1 MNIDVSFTPDQVQA
15 PSSKV
20 CIVVDVLR
28 STSTLQAI
36 YSRKPAKVIL
46 TPTVQKA
53 MKFAAQQ
60 TVHPLL
66 CGERGGL
73 IPEGFDHGNS
83 PREYVNLDL
92 TGRTVVFTSSNG
104 TRAVADV
111 NLAPHVFL
119 GSFLNAG
126 AVVEAALSAASQNG
140 LDITMV
146 CAGREERFAIDDA
159 YCAGF
164 LVSQLMSRIPSDQS
178 FEIGDGGQA
187 ALAMYGYYRDP
198 LKLLENSSA
207 GKAVMRIGL
216 ADDLPFLLQR
226 DLYPVVPTLRQ
237 RDQPVSP
244 WGFSLL
250 I

>member
-1 MNIDVSFTPDQVQA
+1 MNIDAAFTPDEVQA
-15 PSSKV
+15 PSGKV
-20 CIVVDVLR
+20 CIVVDVIR
-28 STSTLQAI
+28 STSTLQVI
-36 YSRKPAKVIL
+36 YSRNPAKVIL

-60 TVHPLL
+60 TVHPML

-73 IPEGFDHGNS
+73 IPEGFDRGNS
-83 PREYVNLDL
+83 PREYANLDL

-111 NLAPHVFL
+111 SLAPHVFL

-126 AVVEAALSAASQNG
+126 AVVEAALSTATLNG

-164 LVSQLMSRIPSDQS
+164 LIAQLISRIPSDQS
-178 FEIGDGGQA
+178 FELGEGGQA
-187 ALAMYGYYRDP
+187 ALAIYGYYRDP
-198 LKLLENSSA
+198 LKLFQNSGA
-207 GKAVMRIGL
+207 GKAIMSIGL
-216 ADDLPFLLQR
+216 ADDLPYLLQP
-226 DLYPVVPTLRQ
+226 DLYPIVPTLIQ
-237 RDQPVSP
+237 RDQPAGK

>member
-1 MNIDVSFTPDQVQA
+1 MNIDVAFTPDQVQA
-15 PSSKV
+15 PSSKA

-28 STSTLQAI
+28 STSTLQVI
-36 YSRKPAKVIL
+36 FSRKPGKVIL

-53 MKFAAQQ
+53 MKFASQQ
-60 TVHPLL
+60 KVHPML
-66 CGERGGL
+66 CGERGGVL
-73 IPEGFDHGNS
+73 PEGFDHGNS
-83 PREYVNLDL
+83 PREYANLDL

-119 GSFLNAG
+119 GSFFNAG
-126 AVVEAALSAASQNG
+126 AVVEAALAAATQEG

-164 LVSQLMSRIPSDQS
+164 LVSRLMSQIPSDQA
-178 FEIGDGGQA
+178 FEVGEGGQA
-187 ALAMYGYYRDP
+187 ALAIYGYYRDP
-198 LKLLENSSA
+198 LKLFQNSGA
-207 GKAVMRIGL
+207 GQAVLRSGM
-216 ADDLPFLLQR
+216 ADDLPFLLQQ
-226 DLYPVVPTLRQ
+226 DLYPVVPCLVQ
-237 RDQPVSP
+237 RDQPVSG

-250 I
+250 L

>member
-1 MNIDVSFTPDQVQA
+1 MNIDVAFTPDQVQA

-20 CIVVDVLR
+20 CIVVDVIR
-28 STSTLQAI
+28 STSTLQVI
-36 YSRKPAKVIL
+36 YSRKPAKVLL

-60 TVHPLL
+60 TVHPML

-126 AVVEAALSAASQNG
+126 AVVEAALSAAARNG

-164 LVSQLMSRIPSDQS
+164 LVSQLMSRIPSDRQ
-178 FEIGDGGQA
+178 FEIGEGGQA
-187 ALAMYGYYRDP
+187 ALALYGYYRDP
-198 LKLLENSSA
+198 LKLLQNSGA
-207 GKAVMRIGL
+207 GQAVMRIGL
-216 ADDLPFLLQR
+216 ADDLPFLLQQ
-226 DLYPVVPTLRQ
+226 DLYPVVPTLTH
-237 RDQPVSP
+237 RDQPASG

-250 I
+250 S

>member
-1 MNIDVSFTPDQVQA
+1 MNIDVAFTPDEVQA
-15 PSSKV
+15 LSGKV
-20 CIVVDVLR
+20 CIVVDVIR
-28 STSTLQAI
+28 STSTLQVIFANN
-36 YSRKPAKVIL
+36 PAKVIL

-53 MKFAAQQ
+53 MKYAAQQ
-60 TVHPLL
+60 TVHPML
-66 CGERGGL
+66 CGERGGVM
-73 IPEGFDHGNS
+73 PEGFDHGNS

-92 TGRTVVFTSSNG
+92 SGRTVVFTSSNG

-111 NLAPHVFL
+111 NLAPYVFL

-126 AVVEAALSAASQNG
+126 AVVEAAVSTATAHG
-140 LDITMV
+140 LDIVMV

-164 LVSQLMSRIPSDQS
+164 LVSQVMSAIPSDQV
-178 FEIGDGGQA
+178 FEVGEGGQA

-198 LKLLENSSA
+198 LKLFRESGA
-207 GKAVMRIGL
+207 GKAVLGIGL
-216 ADDLPFLLQR
+216 EEDLPFLLQR
-226 DLYPVVPTLRQ
+226 DLYPVVPTLLQ
-237 RDQPVSP
+237 RESSTAR